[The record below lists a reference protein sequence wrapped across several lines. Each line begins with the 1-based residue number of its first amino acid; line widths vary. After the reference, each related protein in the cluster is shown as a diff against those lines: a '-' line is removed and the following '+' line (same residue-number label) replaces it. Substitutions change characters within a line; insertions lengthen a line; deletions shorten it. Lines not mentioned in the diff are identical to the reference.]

1 MEARNGRSFG
11 FSLKIAG
18 TFLICGLTSS
28 ALQIHRIGHVEPRDF
43 AVLLGPLASGTV
55 LFPLIASLV
64 PTVLGSGKLVFPLNF
79 TLPLIHVMLVRT
91 AVMLWTTPQ
100 FAAFQILDPLKPA
113 LFWIQVPALGAL
125 AFAECLVLSLG
136 ILRNNAET

>member
-1 MEARNGRSFG
+1 MEARIGRSFG

-18 TFLICGLTSS
+18 TFLICGFTSS
-28 ALQIHRIGHVEPRDF
+28 ALQIQRTGHIEPRDF

-55 LFPLIASLV
+55 LFPLITTLV
-64 PTVLGSGKLVFPLNF
+64 PTVLGSNRLVFPLNF
-79 TLPLIHVMLVRT
+79 TLPLIHVMLVRV

-100 FAAFQILDPLKPA
+100 CVAFQILDPLRPA
-113 LFWIQVPALGAL
+113 LFWVQVPALGAL

-136 ILRNNAET
+136 ILRNNTQA